1 MCFLKEFLKQ
11 NVQYFNR
18 IRQLACHTSKETM
31 DFLKDNGIE
40 PLPWIPNGADM
51 NIIEDIWSDI

>member
-1 MCFLKEFLKQ
+1 
-11 NVQYFNR
+11 
-18 IRQLACHTSKETM
+18 M